1 MGKLANIARNVVGV
15 GGEYISLNDLIANYP
30 EGVTVS
36 GVSIRDTG
44 KGKVTCFTFAE
55 DPNKYAYAVSGDLK
69 IIFESWLEDAGG
81 IEELNDE
88 LQYECIKLKIQKVRT
103 KKGNTYTKAWV
114 VSVTDKDKIEVEED
128 SAEVVDGETGEILT
142 DIAPF

>member
-36 GVSIRDTG
+36 GVSIRDTD
-44 KGKVTCFTFAE
+44 KGEVTCFTFTEAP
-55 DPNKYAYAVSGDLK
+55 DKYAYAVSGDLK
-69 IIFESWLEDAGG
+69 IIFESWLEDSGG
-81 IEELNDE
+81 VEELNNE

-114 VSVTDKDKIEVEED
+114 VGVTEKPHVEEG
-128 SAEVVDGETGEILT
+128 ELVDNETGEILS
-142 DIAPF
+142 

>member
-30 EGVTVS
+30 EGVTVN
-36 GVSIRDTG
+36 GVSIRDNG
-44 KGKVTCFTFAE
+44 KGEVTCFTFAE

-69 IIFESWLEDAGG
+69 IIFEAWLNDAEGS
-81 IEELNDE
+81 IEELNND
-88 LQYECIKLKIQKVRT
+88 LQAENVKLKIQKVRT

-114 VSVTDKDKIEVEED
+114 VGVFEKDNLDIEED
-128 SAEVVDGETGEILT
+128 SEVVDEETGEVLT
-142 DIAPF
+142 EIAPF